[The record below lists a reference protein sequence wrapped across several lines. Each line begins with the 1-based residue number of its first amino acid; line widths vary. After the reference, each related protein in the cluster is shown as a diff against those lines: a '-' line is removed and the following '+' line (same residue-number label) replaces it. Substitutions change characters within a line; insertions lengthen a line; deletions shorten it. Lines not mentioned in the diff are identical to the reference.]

1 MFDNILIDIFLAL
14 LSFLATSSKI
24 ANADIEMVILGNHS
38 ALRASVRMNE
48 KKHIFVVSGLK
59 KLP

>member
-14 LSFLATSSKI
+14 RTTSSII

-48 KKHIFVVSGLK
+48 KKHVFVVPGLK